1 MLINVYGGPGSQ
13 QVDERFKVNWG
24 YYLATNKNVI
34 YGAIDGRG
42 SGFKGDKILHELY
55 HKLGTVEIEDQISVT
70 KYEIMISGKILII
83 IYFTD
88 NFKIGSILLTRIE
101 QGYGDGVTAGT

>member
-1 MLINVYGGPGSQ
+1 MWEDASIKLLLPPSLKEEEIKKYPMLINVYGGPGSQ

-55 HKLGTVEIEDQISVT
+55 HKLGSVEVEDQISVT
-70 KYEIMISGKILII
+70 K
-83 IYFTD
+83 
-88 NFKIGSILLTRIE
+88 
-101 QGYGDGVTAGT
+101 

>member
-55 HKLGTVEIEDQISVT
+55 HKLGSVEVEDQIAVT
-70 KYEIMISGKILII
+70 KYEIKIDGKFL
-83 IYFTD
+83 YLFWLQATP
-88 NFKIGSILLTRIE
+88 KSI
-101 QGYGDGVTAGT
+101 

>member
-1 MLINVYGGPGSQ
+1 MHKFADASVKLLLPPILKEEEIKKYPLLINVYGGPGSQ

-55 HKLGTVEIEDQISVT
+55 HKLGSVEVEDQISVT
-70 KYEIMISGKILII
+70 K
-83 IYFTD
+83 
-88 NFKIGSILLTRIE
+88 
-101 QGYGDGVTAGT
+101 